1 MNNFTWFWAA
11 FYSSKKRLRCILSK
25 NDAIFR
31 KHHGTY
37 KMADLKTQL
46 YFFCIILVKLDALYL
61 KILNSSNRLPFMCKN
76 KKKNEGKWDIVN
88 LNCCQM
94 PYFLVKFNSFTL
106 ENRLN
111 WPNINVIKPVYAFEG
126 HSINF
131 QHKNSNLVLFS
142 IINV

>member
-1 MNNFTWFWAA
+1 M
-11 FYSSKKRLRCILSK
+11 ILSRILLFEEK
-25 NDAIFR
+25 I
-31 KHHGTY
+31 
-37 KMADLKTQL
+37 KMHFIEKWRDLSKASRNLQNGWFEDPTL
-46 YFFCIILVKLDALYL
+46 FFCIILVKLDALYL

-131 QHKNSNLVLFS
+131 QHKNSNFVLFS
-142 IINV
+142 IIKV